1 MPSECAPTT
10 QEEKEEEKEGEE
22 EEVFVPAMGEVKI
35 ASDSEENELVE
46 VDGSQQAVLISAF
59 WTEFGSIDT
68 SFVDFGKRP
77 LAGHEAASEHSFGR
91 AFRGRHC
98 GDASGRKA
106 EQRKPD
112 GVSERLAGGC
122 VQVFD
127 GRQFGLQY
135 SAARETSDSPTHC
148 GSLVTFS

>member
-1 MPSECAPTT
+1 MPSQCAPTT
-10 QEEKEEEKEGEE
+10 QEEKEEEE

-46 VDGSQQAVLISAF
+46 DDGSQQAVLISAF

-91 AFRGRHC
+91 AFGGRHC

-127 GRQFGLQY
+127 GRRFGPVQPGRRQTLQHTVVVR
-135 SAARETSDSPTHC
+135 SSRSVD
-148 GSLVTFS
+148 